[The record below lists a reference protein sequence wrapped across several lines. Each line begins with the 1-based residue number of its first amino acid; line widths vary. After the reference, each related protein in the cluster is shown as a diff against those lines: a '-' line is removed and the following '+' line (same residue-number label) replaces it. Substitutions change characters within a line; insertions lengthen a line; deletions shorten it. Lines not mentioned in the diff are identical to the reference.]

1 MSNRNK
7 STIWGCR
14 IREALGGSWV
24 LLIVTTFN
32 MSPHRKDWQNST
44 FLLIRRAI
52 VPLLLDKIQAVA
64 GEKKKIKVL
73 RFSLIRNDLGTN
85 VKSLS
90 HYNPATSTHVNLPS
104 SNFQTYK

>member
-32 MSPHRKDWQNST
+32 MSPHREDWQNS
-44 FLLIRRAI
+44 
-52 VPLLLDKIQAVA
+52 VVA
-64 GEKKKIKVL
+64 GGKKKIKVL

-85 VKSLS
+85 VESLS
-90 HYNPATSTHVNLPS
+90 NYNPAPSTHVNLPS